1 MLNVAFY
8 GVRGSTPSP
17 CVENR
22 RYGGNTSCVALDSP
36 GHDPIVFD
44 LGTGLRR
51 WGLTLRS
58 DGSFRGSALVTH
70 LHWDHI
76 QGLPFFVP
84 ILASGAELDVYGP
97 PQEGESLEDAF
108 RRFVCPPYFPVTIE
122 EIQGRIRFHDVAD
135 DHLEIDGAKVQ
146 ARPVPHLGITN
157 GYRVEMGGMSVAYL
171 PDHQM
176 PHDGSH
182 RVSDDVLAL
191 CDGVDL
197 LIHDAQFTAAEFAKK
212 CYWGHCTIDYA
223 VFVAQEAGAKR
234 LVLFH
239 HDPAHSDEQ
248 LDQLARSASEQA
260 SKQTSSSTL
269 QEIIAARE
277 DLTVVLD
284 GSAA

>member
-1 MLNVAFY
+1 LLNVAFY
-8 GVRGSTPSP
+8 GVRGSTPCP

-22 RYGGNTSCVALDSP
+22 RYGGNTSCVALDAP
-36 GHDPIVFD
+36 GHEPVVFD

-51 WGLTLRS
+51 WGLTLGQ

-84 ILASGAELDVYGP
+84 ILTAGAELDIYGP
-97 PQEGESLEDAF
+97 PQDGESLEAAF

-122 EIQGRIRFHDVAD
+122 ELHGRIRFHDVAD
-135 DHLEIDGAKVQ
+135 EDFEINGAKVRV
-146 ARPVPHLGITN
+146 RPVPHLGATN
-157 GYRVEMGGMSVAYL
+157 GYRVDMAGFSVAYV

-182 RVSDDVLAL
+182 AVSDDVLEL

-197 LIHDAQFTAAEFAKK
+197 LIHDAQFTEAEFAKK
-212 CYWGHCTIDYA
+212 YYWGHCTIEYA
-223 VFVAQEAGAKR
+223 VFVAEEAGVKR
-234 LVLFH
+234 LALFH

-248 LDQLARSASEQA
+248 LDEIQRFARERV
-260 SKQTSSSTL
+260 SSTASL
-269 QEIIAARE
+269 QEIIASHE
-277 DLTVVLD
+277 DLTISFG
-284 GSAA
+284 GSDS